1 MRSAQERRATRRDRP
16 LFRLLQAFERGKQL
30 TVALRHRL
38 NRVGGDE
45 ALDEKQRNRRV
56 DRRTVSH
63 NQ

>member
-1 MRSAQERRATRRDRP
+1 
-16 LFRLLQAFERGKQL
+16 
-30 TVALRHRL
+30 LRHRL